1 MAKEKNKEPQ
11 KEQKP
16 EAPEQEAQA
25 QQPQDLSLIHIW
37 ATPGTRRMMEPMM
50 IMSMLCPTP
59 ANSNR
64 PPHKVAKALADR
76 LVKNLDIPCL
86 STQ

>member
-25 QQPQDLSLIHIW
+25 QQPQDTPTEAAAPEETELAKLQKEFEEHKQQHLRVLAEYPLSGSL
-37 ATPGTRRMMEPMM
+37 TMRVMR
-50 IMSMLCPTP
+50 S
-59 ANSNR
+59 R
-64 PPHKVAKALADR
+64 
-76 LVKNLDIPCL
+76 
-86 STQ
+86 